1 VIEVTADRMIAESKR
16 LCGLFNPVA
25 MNVNIEIPVNPAFN
39 LRMSLLVV
47 AALFTMGN
55 LQE

>member
-1 VIEVTADRMIAESKR
+1 MIAEAKR
-16 LCGLFNPVA
+16 LYGLFNPVA

-47 AALFTMGN
+47 AALFTMGD

>member
-1 VIEVTADRMIAESKR
+1 MIAEAKR
-16 LCGLFNPVA
+16 LYGLFDPLA
-25 MNVNIEIPVNPAFN
+25 GNVNIKIPVNPAFN
-39 LRMSLLVV
+39 LRMSLLAA